1 MRNIRAAR
9 LGFCAAVAA
18 AGMVVSATPAL
29 ATNPAGVAALG
40 SAQFT
45 KGGVVSS
52 IPTLAQCAVDGTTSG
67 SSGAVVKSGVRF
79 GGGTTSC
86 TTTVVDPDNDVT
98 TTKSEALG
106 QQFELSAL
114 ISAGGPRIRIGNWRV
129 TCNATQNGTSASWTY
144 SGMTGLTGLP
154 NPMPQN
160 FVKEIKRS
168 NGVLLATAK
177 FNEVTLPN
185 PNDGSI
191 ALTMLRITFAPG
203 SNITGEVVVG
213 STACSPTP

>member
-1 MRNIRAAR
+1 MRDKRAAR

-18 AGMVVSATPAL
+18 VGMVVSATPAF

-45 KGGVVSS
+45 KGSTVSS
-52 IPTLAQCAVDGTTSG
+52 IPTLAQCAVDGATSASTPG
-67 SSGAVVKSGVRF
+67 VVASGVRF
-79 GGGTTSC
+79 GSGTSSC
-86 TTTVVDPDNDVT
+86 TTTVVDPDADVT

-106 QQFELSAL
+106 RDFELSAL
-114 ISAGGPRIRIGNWRV
+114 VTAGGPRIRIGNWRV

-154 NPMPQN
+154 NPMPRN

-177 FNEVTLPN
+177 FNEIVLPD

-191 ALTMLRITFAPG
+191 ALTMMRVTFAPG